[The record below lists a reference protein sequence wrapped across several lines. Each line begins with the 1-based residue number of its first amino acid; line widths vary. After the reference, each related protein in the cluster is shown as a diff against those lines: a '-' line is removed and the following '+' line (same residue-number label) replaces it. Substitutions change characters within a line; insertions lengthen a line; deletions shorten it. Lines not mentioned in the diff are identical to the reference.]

1 MGEHVNGCGA
11 GAGSKGNATHSNARE
26 FRALGF
32 RYPHYSFRLF
42 TPHIHTRENTRN
54 ASKCGGKQARKA
66 RGIGFDSVPVIRVS
80 RLCHS
85 QQSQECTEHECKGNA
100 AKESTGNRAGKS
112 VGIQQQS
119 KEYPPALYLTSM
131 HTHMHT
137 QCKGICTGMQA
148 GASVSDARGNQRRNS
163 EEIRREFCHGRKP
176 IAELNLNLGP
186 RLGPSIH
193 LRTFRFS
200 RFAPYL
206 CDPSERR
213 ALLVP
218 RVRSAVPC
226 SSATAGV

>member
-66 RGIGFDSVPVIRVS
+66 RGIGLDSVPVIRVS

-131 HTHMHT
+131 HTHIHT

-148 GASVSDARGNQRRNS
+148 GASASDARGNQRRNS
-163 EEIRREFCHGRKP
+163 EEIRQEFCHGRKP

-186 RLGPSIH
+186 GFRSSIRQN
-193 LRTFRFS
+193 LFAFS
-200 RFAPYL
+200 RF
-206 CDPSERR
+206 
-213 ALLVP
+213 
-218 RVRSAVPC
+218 VRFP
-226 SSATAGV
+226 